1 MLTDEQV
8 REIEHRSAT
17 AHQHASSYRDGAKA
31 QQAVAALLADRR
43 ALKARLKHLEAA
55 VRIAELSRGYVEP
68 HVWEWGSYIYV
79 YDGWCVTV
87 QSRIGGRILVDHE
100 ATAAFEAG
108 RRYQQE
114 RGDE

>member
-8 REIEHRSAT
+8 WEIE
-17 AHQHASSYRDGAKA
+17 Q
-31 QQAVAALLADRR
+31 
-43 ALKARLKHLEAA
+43 
-55 VRIAELSRGYVEP
+55 P
-68 HVWEWGSYIYV
+68 
-79 YDGWCVTV
+79 
-87 QSRIGGRILVDHE
+87 RIGGRILVDHE